1 MNEQVVNLSID
12 DIIPNRFQPREVF
25 RDQALDE
32 LALSI
37 KEHGVIQPIIVR
49 QIVNN
54 KYEIIAG
61 ERRYKA
67 STIAG
72 KTTIPAIVRN
82 LDDKETSKQAL
93 LENIQRQDLTP
104 IEEART
110 YQTILSLDNITQEE
124 LAKTM
129 GKSQSAISNKL
140 RLLTLPEEVQ
150 EALLNSEISERHA
163 RSLLTVQDIEKQKS
177 LLQEVIKN
185 KIPVRILDEM
195 IKKENEGNNMNEN
208 VNNPNITTPAVNN
221 TLNPG
226 FLYDGNMNQPISQ
239 ENLNNSTSVN
249 LTSMVSE
256 SMNMNQPLNTEAVNT
271 SQVGPFTPVNTNV
284 IEKSNTNPSLVS
296 QNNNNLPTEEKPVIE
311 NQITPSVEVQKVTNE
326 NVTTTEANNLVANI
340 PMPLETS
347 KPEEAKKIEESTQQ
361 VVESEE
367 NANTQKL
374 NINTEEINKE
384 INKIMNDSETKEAEN
399 NSTEDSSSFDPNRFK
414 KVDFNSEIKQT
425 ISGEEVIGEG
435 LLAGKPVTEEK
446 ETEPT
451 QENIVGKIDPIKV
464 PAYILNDNNNN
475 NNNNNNSQTEIP
487 STELVMNEEVKN
499 DVEPAPIV
507 ENPTNNIPI
516 TNMSNG
522 QVLISQTGGMVLPT
536 NQEVGSTNNVSTEP
550 NENIKSLINSQDLKL
565 ALIGIGNVIN
575 NLKARGIEVK
585 EVRKTYA
592 DHLELTL
599 EIKKN

>member
-1 MNEQVVNLSID
+1 MNEQVINISID

-67 STIAG
+67 STLAG
-72 KTTIPAIVRN
+72 KTTIPSIVRN

-163 RSLLTVQDIEKQKS
+163 RSLLTVQNIEKQKA

-195 IKKENEGNNMNEN
+195 IKKENEGNNMNNNEN
-208 VNNPNITTPAVNN
+208 INNPNLVTQPVNGPV
-221 TLNPG
+221 NPN
-226 FLYDGNMNQPISQ
+226 FLYDGNVNQQVSV
-239 ENLNNSTSVN
+239 ENNSETN
-249 LTSMVSE
+249 LGSMISE
-256 SMNMNQPLNTEAVNT
+256 SMNINSSLNTETVNNPISTPLVSTPVVNNEFSNVSNIPPVPNGT
-271 SQVGPFTPVNTNV
+271 SENLQPFTTSPV
-284 IEKSNTNPSLVS
+284 
-296 QNNNNLPTEEKPVIE
+296 QNQQELLSKEG
-311 NQITPSVEVQKVTNE
+311 
-326 NVTTTEANNLVANI
+326 NNLVANI
-340 PMPLETS
+340 PMPLDTNQQALEQIN
-347 KPEEAKKIEESTQQ
+347 PE
-361 VVESEE
+361 VVASNEVQD
-367 NANTQKL
+367 NRL

-384 INKIMNDSETKEAEN
+384 IDKIMNNTEQKNEVSSEKE
-399 NSTEDSSSFDPNRFK
+399 SSDNSFDLDRFK
-414 KVDFNSEIKQT
+414 KVDYNSEIKQT

-435 LLAGKPVTEEK
+435 LLAGKPVEEEK
-446 ETEPT
+446 QPVPEETV
-451 QENIVGKIDPIKV
+451 IGKIDTIKV
-464 PAYILNDNNNN
+464 PAYTLNENINENVE
-475 NNNNNNSQTEIP
+475 SSP
-487 STELVMNEEVKN
+487 SESVTNEEVKN
-499 DVEPAPIV
+499 EVQESTPIIETV
-507 ENPTNNIPI
+507 SNVNIPI
-516 TNMSNG
+516 NNTVNG

-536 NQEVGSTNNVSTEP
+536 NQEIGEVSTVSTEP
-550 NENIKSLINSQDLKL
+550 NENIKNLINSQDLKL

-585 EVRKTYA
+585 EVRKTYS

>member
-347 KPEEAKKIEESTQQ
+347 KPEEAKKIEESSQQ

-446 ETEPT
+446 ELEST

-464 PAYILNDNNNN
+464 PAYILNDN

-499 DVEPAPIV
+499 DVEPALIV

>member
-1 MNEQVVNLSID
+1 MNEQVINISID

-67 STIAG
+67 STLAG
-72 KTTIPAIVRN
+72 KTTIPSIVRN

-163 RSLLTVQDIEKQKS
+163 RSLLTVQNIEKQKA

-195 IKKENEGNNMNEN
+195 IKKENEGNNMNNNEN
-208 VNNPNITTPAVNN
+208 INNPNLVTQPVNGPV
-221 TLNPG
+221 NPN
-226 FLYDGNMNQPISQ
+226 FLYDGNVNQQVSV
-239 ENLNNSTSVN
+239 ENNSETN
-249 LTSMVSE
+249 LGSMISE
-256 SMNMNQPLNTEAVNT
+256 SMNINSSLNTETVNNPISTPLVSTPVVNNEFSNVSNIPPVPNGT
-271 SQVGPFTPVNTNV
+271 SENLQPFTTSPV
-284 IEKSNTNPSLVS
+284 
-296 QNNNNLPTEEKPVIE
+296 QNQQELLSKEG
-311 NQITPSVEVQKVTNE
+311 
-326 NVTTTEANNLVANI
+326 NNLVANI
-340 PMPLETS
+340 PMPLDTNQQALEQIN
-347 KPEEAKKIEESTQQ
+347 PE
-361 VVESEE
+361 VVASNEVQD
-367 NANTQKL
+367 NRL

-384 INKIMNDSETKEAEN
+384 IDKIMNNTEQKNEVSSEKE
-399 NSTEDSSSFDPNRFK
+399 SSDNSFDLDRFK
-414 KVDFNSEIKQT
+414 KVDYNSEIKQT

-435 LLAGKPVTEEK
+435 LLAGKPVEEEK
-446 ETEPT
+446 QPVPEETV
-451 QENIVGKIDPIKV
+451 IGKIDTIKV
-464 PAYILNDNNNN
+464 PAYTLNENINENVE
-475 NNNNNNSQTEIP
+475 SSP
-487 STELVMNEEVKN
+487 SESVTNEEVKN
-499 DVEPAPIV
+499 EVQESTPIIETV
-507 ENPTNNIPI
+507 SNVNIPI
-516 TNMSNG
+516 NNTVNG
-522 QVLISQTGGMVLPT
+522 QVLISQTGGMVLPI
-536 NQEVGSTNNVSTEP
+536 NQEIGEVSTVSTEP
-550 NENIKSLINSQDLKL
+550 NENIKKLINSQDLKL

-585 EVRKTYA
+585 EVRKTYS

>member
-32 LALSI
+32 LGLSI

-208 VNNPNITTPAVNN
+208 VNNPNITTPVVNN

-226 FLYDGNMNQPISQ
+226 FLYDGNMNQPVSQ
-239 ENLNNSTSVN
+239 ENLNNGTSVN

-446 ETEPT
+446 ELEST

-464 PAYILNDNNNN
+464 PAYTL
-475 NNNNNNSQTEIP
+475 NNNNSQTEIP

-507 ENPTNNIPI
+507 ENNTNNIPI

-536 NQEVGSTNNVSTEP
+536 NQELGSTNNVSTEP

>member
-1 MNEQVVNLSID
+1 MNEQVINISID

-25 RDQALDE
+25 KDQALDE

-49 QIVNN
+49 PIVNN

-163 RSLLTVQDIEKQKS
+163 RSLLTIQDVEKQKS
-177 LLQEVIKN
+177 LLNEIITK

-195 IKKENEGNNMNEN
+195 IKKENEGNNMNNEIN
-208 VNNPNITTPAVNN
+208 NSNLVNQAINQN
-221 TLNPG
+221 
-226 FLYDGNMNQPISQ
+226 FLYDGNINENLEVKNQELVNNQPF
-239 ENLNNSTSVN
+239 NLASNEVVEKQN
-249 LTSMVSE
+249 LTYNQEMPFNISMPS
-256 SMNMNQPLNTEAVNT
+256 NNTET
-271 SQVGPFTPVNTNV
+271 
-284 IEKSNTNPSLVS
+284 
-296 QNNNNLPTEEKPVIE
+296 NNNQVLENAIVEEPV
-311 NQITPSVEVQKVTNE
+311 S
-326 NVTTTEANNLVANI
+326 NNL
-340 PMPLETS
+340 
-347 KPEEAKKIEESTQQ
+347 
-361 VVESEE
+361 EE
-367 NANTQKL
+367 N
-374 NINTEEINKE
+374 
-384 INKIMNDSETKEAEN
+384 
-399 NSTEDSSSFDPNRFK
+399 SSSELNFDRFK
-414 KVDFNSEIKQT
+414 KVDFNNEIKQT
-425 ISGEEVIGEG
+425 ITGEEILGEG
-435 LLAGKPVTEEK
+435 LLAGKPVEEVK
-446 ETEPT
+446 E
-451 QENIVGKIDPIKV
+451 NVIAKIEPIKV
-464 PAYILNDNNNN
+464 PAYILN
-475 NNNNNNSQTEIP
+475 NNSNN
-487 STELVMNEEVKN
+487 ELVMNEELKN
-499 DVEPAPIV
+499 KSD
-507 ENPTNNIPI
+507 NNLEEKVIDNNETI
-516 TNMSNG
+516 LNNVSNDD
-522 QVLISQTGGMVLPT
+522 VLISQTGGMILPT
-536 NQEVGSTNNVSTEP
+536 NQEIGVENNTSIEP
-550 NENIKSLINSQDLKL
+550 NENTKNLINSQDLKL

-585 EVRKTYA
+585 EIRKTYQ

>member
-1 MNEQVVNLSID
+1 MNEQVINLSID

-25 RDQALDE
+25 KDQALDE

-49 QIVNN
+49 PIVNN

-163 RSLLTVQDIEKQKS
+163 RSLLTVQDVEKQKS
-177 LLQEVIKN
+177 LLNEIITK

-195 IKKENEGNNMNEN
+195 IKKENEGNNMNNEIN
-208 VNNPNITTPAVNN
+208 NSNLVNQAINQN
-221 TLNPG
+221 
-226 FLYDGNMNQPISQ
+226 FLYDGNINENLEVKNQELVNNQPF
-239 ENLNNSTSVN
+239 NLASNEVVEKQN
-249 LTSMVSE
+249 LTYNQEMPFNISMPS
-256 SMNMNQPLNTEAVNT
+256 NNTET
-271 SQVGPFTPVNTNV
+271 
-284 IEKSNTNPSLVS
+284 
-296 QNNNNLPTEEKPVIE
+296 NNNQVLENTIVEEPV
-311 NQITPSVEVQKVTNE
+311 S
-326 NVTTTEANNLVANI
+326 NNL
-340 PMPLETS
+340 
-347 KPEEAKKIEESTQQ
+347 
-361 VVESEE
+361 EE
-367 NANTQKL
+367 N
-374 NINTEEINKE
+374 
-384 INKIMNDSETKEAEN
+384 
-399 NSTEDSSSFDPNRFK
+399 SSSELNFDRFK
-414 KVDFNSEIKQT
+414 KVDFNNEIKQT
-425 ISGEEVIGEG
+425 ITGEEILGEG
-435 LLAGKPVTEEK
+435 LLAGKPVEEVK
-446 ETEPT
+446 E
-451 QENIVGKIDPIKV
+451 NVIAKIEPIKV
-464 PAYILNDNNNN
+464 PAYILN
-475 NNNNNNSQTEIP
+475 NNSNN
-487 STELVMNEEVKN
+487 ELVMNEELKN
-499 DVEPAPIV
+499 KSDNNLEEKVINNNETIL
-507 ENPTNNIPI
+507 NNI
-516 TNMSNG
+516 SNDD
-522 QVLISQTGGMVLPT
+522 VLISQTGGMILPT
-536 NQEVGSTNNVSTEP
+536 NQEIGVENNTSIEP
-550 NENIKSLINSQDLKL
+550 NENTKNLINSQDLKL

-585 EVRKTYA
+585 EIRKTYQ

>member
-1 MNEQVVNLSID
+1 MNEQVINLSID

-25 RDQALDE
+25 KDQALDE

-49 QIVNN
+49 PIVNN

-163 RSLLTVQDIEKQKS
+163 RSLLTIQDVEKQKS
-177 LLQEVIKN
+177 LLNEIITK

-195 IKKENEGNNMNEN
+195 IKKENEGNNMNNEIN
-208 VNNPNITTPAVNN
+208 NSNLVNQAINQN
-221 TLNPG
+221 
-226 FLYDGNMNQPISQ
+226 FLYDGNINENLEVKNQELVNNQPF
-239 ENLNNSTSVN
+239 NLASNEVVEKQN
-249 LTSMVSE
+249 LTYNQEMPFNISMPS
-256 SMNMNQPLNTEAVNT
+256 NNTET
-271 SQVGPFTPVNTNV
+271 
-284 IEKSNTNPSLVS
+284 
-296 QNNNNLPTEEKPVIE
+296 NNNQVLENTIVEEPV
-311 NQITPSVEVQKVTNE
+311 S
-326 NVTTTEANNLVANI
+326 NNL
-340 PMPLETS
+340 
-347 KPEEAKKIEESTQQ
+347 
-361 VVESEE
+361 EE
-367 NANTQKL
+367 N
-374 NINTEEINKE
+374 
-384 INKIMNDSETKEAEN
+384 
-399 NSTEDSSSFDPNRFK
+399 SSSELNFDRFK
-414 KVDFNSEIKQT
+414 KVDFNNEIKQT
-425 ISGEEVIGEG
+425 ITGEEILGEG
-435 LLAGKPVTEEK
+435 LLAGKPVEEVK
-446 ETEPT
+446 E
-451 QENIVGKIDPIKV
+451 NVIAKIEPIKV
-464 PAYILNDNNNN
+464 PAYILN
-475 NNNNNNSQTEIP
+475 NNSNN
-487 STELVMNEEVKN
+487 ELVMNEKLKN
-499 DVEPAPIV
+499 KSD
-507 ENPTNNIPI
+507 NNLEEKVIDNNETI
-516 TNMSNG
+516 LNNVSNDD
-522 QVLISQTGGMVLPT
+522 VLISQTGGMILPT
-536 NQEVGSTNNVSTEP
+536 NQEIGVENNTSIEP
-550 NENIKSLINSQDLKL
+550 NENTKNLINSQDLKL

-585 EVRKTYA
+585 EIRKTYQ

>member
-1 MNEQVVNLSID
+1 MNEQVINISID

-67 STIAG
+67 STLAG
-72 KTTIPAIVRN
+72 KTTIPSIVRN

-163 RSLLTVQDIEKQKS
+163 RSLLTIQNIEKQKA

-195 IKKENEGNNMNEN
+195 IKKENEGNNMNNNEN
-208 VNNPNITTPAVNN
+208 INNPNLVTQPVNGPV
-221 TLNPG
+221 NPN
-226 FLYDGNMNQPISQ
+226 FLYDGNVNQQVSV
-239 ENLNNSTSVN
+239 ENNSETN
-249 LTSMVSE
+249 LGSMISE
-256 SMNMNQPLNTEAVNT
+256 SMNINSSLNTETVNNPISTPLVSTPVVNNEFSNVSNIPPVPNGTSENLQPFTT
-271 SQVGPFTPVNTNV
+271 SQV
-284 IEKSNTNPSLVS
+284 
-296 QNNNNLPTEEKPVIE
+296 QNQQELLSKEG
-311 NQITPSVEVQKVTNE
+311 
-326 NVTTTEANNLVANI
+326 NNLVANI
-340 PMPLETS
+340 PMSLDTNQQALEQIN
-347 KPEEAKKIEESTQQ
+347 PEVLASNEVQD
-361 VVESEE
+361 
-367 NANTQKL
+367 NRL

-384 INKIMNDSETKEAEN
+384 IDKIINNTEQKNEVSSEKE
-399 NSTEDSSSFDPNRFK
+399 SSDNSFDLDRFK
-414 KVDFNSEIKQT
+414 KVDYNSEIKQT

-435 LLAGKPVTEEK
+435 LLAGKPVEEEK
-446 ETEPT
+446 QPVSEETV
-451 QENIVGKIDPIKV
+451 IGKIDTIKV
-464 PAYILNDNNNN
+464 PAYTLNENISENVE
-475 NNNNNNSQTEIP
+475 SSP
-487 STELVMNEEVKN
+487 SESVTNEEVKN
-499 DVEPAPIV
+499 EVQESTPIIETV
-507 ENPTNNIPI
+507 SNVNIPI
-516 TNMSNG
+516 NNTVNG
-522 QVLISQTGGMVLPT
+522 QVLISQTGGIVLPT
-536 NQEVGSTNNVSTEP
+536 NQEIGEVSTVSTEP
-550 NENIKSLINSQDLKL
+550 NENIKNLINSQDLKL

-585 EVRKTYA
+585 EVRKTYS

>member
-464 PAYILNDNNNN
+464 PAYILNDNN
-475 NNNNNNSQTEIP
+475 
-487 STELVMNEEVKN
+487 
-499 DVEPAPIV
+499 
-507 ENPTNNIPI
+507 
-516 TNMSNG
+516 
-522 QVLISQTGGMVLPT
+522 
-536 NQEVGSTNNVSTEP
+536 
-550 NENIKSLINSQDLKL
+550 
-565 ALIGIGNVIN
+565 
-575 NLKARGIEVK
+575 
-585 EVRKTYA
+585 
-592 DHLELTL
+592 
-599 EIKKN
+599 

>member
-208 VNNPNITTPAVNN
+208 VNNPNITTPVVNN

-226 FLYDGNMNQPISQ
+226 FLYDGNMNQPVSQ
-239 ENLNNSTSVN
+239 ENLNNGTSVN

-446 ETEPT
+446 ELEST

-464 PAYILNDNNNN
+464 PAYTLND
-475 NNNNNNSQTEIP
+475 NNNSQTEIP
-487 STELVMNEEVKN
+487 SPELVMNEEVKN

-507 ENPTNNIPI
+507 ENNTNNIPI

-536 NQEVGSTNNVSTEP
+536 NQELGSTNNVSTEP

>member
-1 MNEQVVNLSID
+1 MNEQVINLSID

-25 RDQALDE
+25 KDQALDE

-49 QIVNN
+49 PIVNN

-163 RSLLTVQDIEKQKS
+163 RSLLTIQDVEKQKS
-177 LLQEVIKN
+177 LLNEIITK

-195 IKKENEGNNMNEN
+195 IKKENEGNNMNNEIN
-208 VNNPNITTPAVNN
+208 NSNLVNQAINQN
-221 TLNPG
+221 
-226 FLYDGNMNQPISQ
+226 FLYDGNINENLEVKNQELVNNQPF
-239 ENLNNSTSVN
+239 NLASNEVVEKQN
-249 LTSMVSE
+249 LTYNQEMPFNISMPS
-256 SMNMNQPLNTEAVNT
+256 NNTET
-271 SQVGPFTPVNTNV
+271 
-284 IEKSNTNPSLVS
+284 
-296 QNNNNLPTEEKPVIE
+296 NNNQVLENAIVEEPV
-311 NQITPSVEVQKVTNE
+311 S
-326 NVTTTEANNLVANI
+326 NNL
-340 PMPLETS
+340 
-347 KPEEAKKIEESTQQ
+347 
-361 VVESEE
+361 EE
-367 NANTQKL
+367 N
-374 NINTEEINKE
+374 
-384 INKIMNDSETKEAEN
+384 
-399 NSTEDSSSFDPNRFK
+399 SSSELNFDRFK
-414 KVDFNSEIKQT
+414 KVDFNNEIKQT
-425 ISGEEVIGEG
+425 ITGEEILGEG
-435 LLAGKPVTEEK
+435 LLAGKPVEEVK
-446 ETEPT
+446 E
-451 QENIVGKIDPIKV
+451 NVIAKIEPIKV
-464 PAYILNDNNNN
+464 PAYILN
-475 NNNNNNSQTEIP
+475 NNS
-487 STELVMNEEVKN
+487 SNELVMNEELKN
-499 DVEPAPIV
+499 KSDNNLEEKVIDNNEPIL
-507 ENPTNNIPI
+507 NNI
-516 TNMSNG
+516 SNDD
-522 QVLISQTGGMVLPT
+522 VLISQTGGMILPT
-536 NQEVGSTNNVSTEP
+536 NQEIGVENNTSIEP
-550 NENIKSLINSQDLKL
+550 NENTKNLINSQDLKL

-585 EVRKTYA
+585 EIRKTYQ

>member
-1 MNEQVVNLSID
+1 MNEQVINISID

-67 STIAG
+67 STLAG

-163 RSLLTVQDIEKQKS
+163 RSLLTVQNIEKQKA

-195 IKKENEGNNMNEN
+195 IKKENEGNNMNNNEN
-208 VNNPNITTPAVNN
+208 INNPNLVTQPVNGPV
-221 TLNPG
+221 NPN
-226 FLYDGNMNQPISQ
+226 FLYDGNVNQQVSV
-239 ENLNNSTSVN
+239 ENNSETN
-249 LTSMVSE
+249 LGSMISE
-256 SMNMNQPLNTEAVNT
+256 SMNINSSLNTETVNNPISTPLVSTPVVNNEFSNVSNIPPVPNGT
-271 SQVGPFTPVNTNV
+271 SENLQPFTTSPV
-284 IEKSNTNPSLVS
+284 
-296 QNNNNLPTEEKPVIE
+296 QNQQELLSKEG
-311 NQITPSVEVQKVTNE
+311 
-326 NVTTTEANNLVANI
+326 NNLVANI
-340 PMPLETS
+340 PMPLDTNQQALEQIN
-347 KPEEAKKIEESTQQ
+347 PE
-361 VVESEE
+361 VVASNEVQD
-367 NANTQKL
+367 NRL

-384 INKIMNDSETKEAEN
+384 IDKIMNNTEQKNEVSSEKE
-399 NSTEDSSSFDPNRFK
+399 SSDNSFDLDRFK
-414 KVDFNSEIKQT
+414 KVDYNSEIKQT

-435 LLAGKPVTEEK
+435 LLAGKPVEEEK
-446 ETEPT
+446 QPVPEETV
-451 QENIVGKIDPIKV
+451 IGKIDTIKV
-464 PAYILNDNNNN
+464 PAYTLNENINENVE
-475 NNNNNNSQTEIP
+475 SSP
-487 STELVMNEEVKN
+487 SESVTNEEVKN
-499 DVEPAPIV
+499 EVQESTPIIETV
-507 ENPTNNIPI
+507 SNVNIPI
-516 TNMSNG
+516 NNTVNG

-536 NQEVGSTNNVSTEP
+536 NQEIGEVSTVSTEP
-550 NENIKSLINSQDLKL
+550 NENIKNLINSQDLKL

-585 EVRKTYA
+585 EVRKTYS

>member
-1 MNEQVVNLSID
+1 MNEQVINISID

-67 STIAG
+67 STLAG

-163 RSLLTVQDIEKQKS
+163 RSLLTVQNIEKQKA

-195 IKKENEGNNMNEN
+195 IKKENEGNNMNNNEN
-208 VNNPNITTPAVNN
+208 INNPNLVTQPVNGPV
-221 TLNPG
+221 NPN
-226 FLYDGNMNQPISQ
+226 FLYDGNVNQQVSV
-239 ENLNNSTSVN
+239 ENNSETN
-249 LTSMVSE
+249 LGSMISE
-256 SMNMNQPLNTEAVNT
+256 SMNINSSLNTETVNNPISTPLVSTPVVNNEFSNVSNIPPVPNGT
-271 SQVGPFTPVNTNV
+271 SENLQPFTTSPV
-284 IEKSNTNPSLVS
+284 
-296 QNNNNLPTEEKPVIE
+296 QNQQELLSKEG
-311 NQITPSVEVQKVTNE
+311 
-326 NVTTTEANNLVANI
+326 NNLVANI
-340 PMPLETS
+340 PMPLDTNQQALEQIN
-347 KPEEAKKIEESTQQ
+347 PE
-361 VVESEE
+361 VVASNEVQD
-367 NANTQKL
+367 NRL

-384 INKIMNDSETKEAEN
+384 IDKIMNNTEQKNEVSSEKE
-399 NSTEDSSSFDPNRFK
+399 SSDNSFDLDRFK
-414 KVDFNSEIKQT
+414 KVDYNSEIKQT

-435 LLAGKPVTEEK
+435 LLAGKPVEEEK
-446 ETEPT
+446 QPVPEETV
-451 QENIVGKIDPIKV
+451 IGKIDTIKV
-464 PAYILNDNNNN
+464 PAYTLNENINENVE
-475 NNNNNNSQTEIP
+475 SSP
-487 STELVMNEEVKN
+487 SESVTNEEVKN
-499 DVEPAPIV
+499 EVQESTPIIETV
-507 ENPTNNIPI
+507 SNVNIPI
-516 TNMSNG
+516 NNTVNG

-536 NQEVGSTNNVSTEP
+536 NQEIGEVSTVSTEP
-550 NENIKSLINSQDLKL
+550 NENIKNLINSQDLKL

-585 EVRKTYA
+585 EVRKTYS

-599 EIKKN
+599 EIRKN

>member
-347 KPEEAKKIEESTQQ
+347 KPEEAEKIEESTQQ

-384 INKIMNDSETKEAEN
+384 INKIMNDSETKESEN

-446 ETEPT
+446 ETEST
-451 QENIVGKIDPIKV
+451 TENIVGKINPIKV
-464 PAYILNDNNNN
+464 PAYTLND
-475 NNNNNNSQTEIP
+475 NNNSQTEIP
-487 STELVMNEEVKN
+487 SPELVMNEEVKN
-499 DVEPAPIV
+499 DVEQAPIV

>member
-140 RLLTLPEEVQ
+140 RLLTLPEEIQ

-177 LLQEVIKN
+177 LLQEIIKN

-226 FLYDGNMNQPISQ
+226 FLYDGNMNQPVSQ

-296 QNNNNLPTEEKPVIE
+296 QNNNNLPTEEKPIIE
-311 NQITPSVEVQKVTNE
+311 NQITPSVEVQKVANE
-326 NVTTTEANNLVANI
+326 NVATTEANNLVANI

-347 KPEEAKKIEESTQQ
+347 KPEAAAEKIEESTQQ
-361 VVESEE
+361 VVESGE

-384 INKIMNDSETKEAEN
+384 INKIMNASETKEAEN

-446 ETEPT
+446 EIEST

-464 PAYILNDNNNN
+464 PAYTLND
-475 NNNNNNSQTEIP
+475 NNNSQTEIP
-487 STELVMNEEVKN
+487 SPELVMNEEVKN
-499 DVEPAPIV
+499 DVEQAPIV
-507 ENPTNNIPI
+507 ENNTNNIPI

-536 NQEVGSTNNVSTEP
+536 NQELGSTNNVSTEP

>member
-296 QNNNNLPTEEKPVIE
+296 KNNNNLPTEEKPVIE
-311 NQITPSVEVQKVTNE
+311 NQITPSLEVQKVTNE

-347 KPEEAKKIEESTQQ
+347 KPEEVKKIEESTQQ

-446 ETEPT
+446 ELEST

-464 PAYILNDNNNN
+464 PAYTL
-475 NNNNNNSQTEIP
+475 NNNNSQTEIP

-499 DVEPAPIV
+499 DVEPALIV

>member
-226 FLYDGNMNQPISQ
+226 FLYDGNMNQPVSQ
-239 ENLNNSTSVN
+239 ENLNNGTSVN

-256 SMNMNQPLNTEAVNT
+256 SMNMNQPLNTEVVNT

-284 IEKSNTNPSLVS
+284 IEKSNTNPPLVS

-446 ETEPT
+446 ELEST

-464 PAYILNDNNNN
+464 PAYTLN

-499 DVEPAPIV
+499 DVEPAHIV
-507 ENPTNNIPI
+507 ENNTNNIPI

-536 NQEVGSTNNVSTEP
+536 NQELGSTNNVSTEP

>member
-1 MNEQVVNLSID
+1 MNEQVINISID
-12 DIIPNRFQPREVF
+12 DIIPNRFQPREIF
-25 RDQALDE
+25 REQALDE

-67 STIAG
+67 STLAG

-163 RSLLTVQDIEKQKS
+163 RSLLTIQNIEKQKA

-195 IKKENEGNNMNEN
+195 IKKENEGNNMNNNEN
-208 VNNPNITTPAVNN
+208 INNPNLVTQAVNGPV
-221 TLNPG
+221 NPN
-226 FLYDGNMNQPISQ
+226 FLYDGNVKQQVSV
-239 ENLNNSTSVN
+239 ENNSETN
-249 LTSMVSE
+249 LGSMISE
-256 SMNMNQPLNTEAVNT
+256 SMNINSSLNTETVNNPISTPLVSTPVVNNEFSNVSNIPPIPNGT
-271 SQVGPFTPVNTNV
+271 SENLQPFTTSPV
-284 IEKSNTNPSLVS
+284 
-296 QNNNNLPTEEKPVIE
+296 QN
-311 NQITPSVEVQKVTNE
+311 QKE
-326 NVTTTEANNLVANI
+326 LLSKEGNNLVANI
-340 PMPLETS
+340 PMPLDTNQQALEQIN
-347 KPEEAKKIEESTQQ
+347 PE
-361 VVESEE
+361 VVASNEVQD
-367 NANTQKL
+367 NRL

-384 INKIMNDSETKEAEN
+384 IDKIMNNTEQKNEVSSEKE
-399 NSTEDSSSFDPNRFK
+399 SSDNSFDLDRFK
-414 KVDFNSEIKQT
+414 KVDYNSEIKQT

-435 LLAGKPVTEEK
+435 LLAGKPVEEEK
-446 ETEPT
+446 QPVPEETV
-451 QENIVGKIDPIKV
+451 IGKIDTIKV
-464 PAYILNDNNNN
+464 PAYILNENISENVE
-475 NNNNNNSQTEIP
+475 SSP
-487 STELVMNEEVKN
+487 SESVTNEEAKN
-499 DVEPAPIV
+499 EVQESTPIIETV
-507 ENPTNNIPI
+507 SNVNIPI
-516 TNMSNG
+516 NNTMNG

-536 NQEVGSTNNVSTEP
+536 NQEIGEVSTVSTEP
-550 NENIKSLINSQDLKL
+550 NENIKNLINSQDLKL

-585 EVRKTYA
+585 EVRKTYS

>member
-1 MNEQVVNLSID
+1 MNEQVINLSID

-25 RDQALDE
+25 KDQALDE

-49 QIVNN
+49 PIVNN

-163 RSLLTVQDIEKQKS
+163 RSLLTIQDVEKQKS
-177 LLQEVIKN
+177 LLNEIITK

-195 IKKENEGNNMNEN
+195 IKKENEGNNMNNEIN
-208 VNNPNITTPAVNN
+208 NSNLVNQAINQN
-221 TLNPG
+221 
-226 FLYDGNMNQPISQ
+226 FLYDGNINENLEVKNQELVNNQPF
-239 ENLNNSTSVN
+239 NLASNEVVEKQN
-249 LTSMVSE
+249 LTYNQEMPFNISMPS
-256 SMNMNQPLNTEAVNT
+256 NNTET
-271 SQVGPFTPVNTNV
+271 
-284 IEKSNTNPSLVS
+284 
-296 QNNNNLPTEEKPVIE
+296 NNNQVLENAIVEEPV
-311 NQITPSVEVQKVTNE
+311 S
-326 NVTTTEANNLVANI
+326 NNL
-340 PMPLETS
+340 
-347 KPEEAKKIEESTQQ
+347 
-361 VVESEE
+361 EE
-367 NANTQKL
+367 N
-374 NINTEEINKE
+374 
-384 INKIMNDSETKEAEN
+384 
-399 NSTEDSSSFDPNRFK
+399 SSSELNFDRFK
-414 KVDFNSEIKQT
+414 KVDFNNEIKQT
-425 ISGEEVIGEG
+425 ITGEEILGEG
-435 LLAGKPVTEEK
+435 LLAGKPVEEVK
-446 ETEPT
+446 E
-451 QENIVGKIDPIKV
+451 NVIAKIEPIKV
-464 PAYILNDNNNN
+464 PAYILN
-475 NNNNNNSQTEIP
+475 NNSNN
-487 STELVMNEEVKN
+487 ELVMNEELKN
-499 DVEPAPIV
+499 KSDNNLEEKVIDNNEPIL
-507 ENPTNNIPI
+507 NNI
-516 TNMSNG
+516 SNDD
-522 QVLISQTGGMVLPT
+522 VLISQTGGMILPT
-536 NQEVGSTNNVSTEP
+536 NQEIGVENNVSIEP
-550 NENIKSLINSQDLKL
+550 NENTKNLINSQDLKL

-585 EVRKTYA
+585 EIRKTYQ

>member
-1 MNEQVVNLSID
+1 MNEQVINLSID

-25 RDQALDE
+25 KDQALDE

-49 QIVNN
+49 PIVNN

-163 RSLLTVQDIEKQKS
+163 RSLLTIQDVEKQKS
-177 LLQEVIKN
+177 LLNEIITK

-195 IKKENEGNNMNEN
+195 IKKENEGNNMNNEIN
-208 VNNPNITTPAVNN
+208 NSNLVNQAINQN
-221 TLNPG
+221 
-226 FLYDGNMNQPISQ
+226 FLYDGNINENLEVKNQELVNNQPF
-239 ENLNNSTSVN
+239 NLASNEVVEKQN
-249 LTSMVSE
+249 LTY
-256 SMNMNQPLNTEAVNT
+256 NQEMPFNISKPSNNTET
-271 SQVGPFTPVNTNV
+271 
-284 IEKSNTNPSLVS
+284 
-296 QNNNNLPTEEKPVIE
+296 NNNQVLENAIVEEPV
-311 NQITPSVEVQKVTNE
+311 S
-326 NVTTTEANNLVANI
+326 NNL
-340 PMPLETS
+340 
-347 KPEEAKKIEESTQQ
+347 
-361 VVESEE
+361 EE
-367 NANTQKL
+367 N
-374 NINTEEINKE
+374 
-384 INKIMNDSETKEAEN
+384 
-399 NSTEDSSSFDPNRFK
+399 SSSELNFDRFK
-414 KVDFNSEIKQT
+414 KVDFNNEIKQT
-425 ISGEEVIGEG
+425 ITGEEILGEG
-435 LLAGKPVTEEK
+435 LLAGKPVEEVK
-446 ETEPT
+446 E
-451 QENIVGKIDPIKV
+451 NVIAKIEPIKV
-464 PAYILNDNNNN
+464 PAYILN
-475 NNNNNNSQTEIP
+475 NNS
-487 STELVMNEEVKN
+487 SNELVMNEELKN
-499 DVEPAPIV
+499 KSDNNLEEKVIDNNEPIL
-507 ENPTNNIPI
+507 NNI
-516 TNMSNG
+516 SNDD
-522 QVLISQTGGMVLPT
+522 VLISQTGGMILPT
-536 NQEVGSTNNVSTEP
+536 NQEIGVENNTSIEP
-550 NENIKSLINSQDLKL
+550 NENTKNLINSQDLKL

-585 EVRKTYA
+585 EIRKTYQ

>member
-1 MNEQVVNLSID
+1 MNEQVINLSID

-25 RDQALDE
+25 KDQALDE

-49 QIVNN
+49 PIVNN

-163 RSLLTVQDIEKQKS
+163 RSLLTIQDVEKQKS
-177 LLQEVIKN
+177 LLNEIITK

-195 IKKENEGNNMNEN
+195 IKKENEGNNMNNEIN
-208 VNNPNITTPAVNN
+208 NSNLVNQAINQN
-221 TLNPG
+221 
-226 FLYDGNMNQPISQ
+226 FLYDGNINENLEVKNQELVNNQPF
-239 ENLNNSTSVN
+239 NLASNEVVEKQN
-249 LTSMVSE
+249 LTYNQEMPFNISMPS
-256 SMNMNQPLNTEAVNT
+256 NNTET
-271 SQVGPFTPVNTNV
+271 
-284 IEKSNTNPSLVS
+284 
-296 QNNNNLPTEEKPVIE
+296 NNNQVLENAIVEEPV
-311 NQITPSVEVQKVTNE
+311 S
-326 NVTTTEANNLVANI
+326 NNL
-340 PMPLETS
+340 
-347 KPEEAKKIEESTQQ
+347 
-361 VVESEE
+361 EE
-367 NANTQKL
+367 N
-374 NINTEEINKE
+374 
-384 INKIMNDSETKEAEN
+384 
-399 NSTEDSSSFDPNRFK
+399 SSSELNFDRFK
-414 KVDFNSEIKQT
+414 KVDFNNEIKQT
-425 ISGEEVIGEG
+425 ITGEEILGEG
-435 LLAGKPVTEEK
+435 LLAGKPVEEVK
-446 ETEPT
+446 E
-451 QENIVGKIDPIKV
+451 NVIAKIEPIKV
-464 PAYILNDNNNN
+464 PAYILN
-475 NNNNNNSQTEIP
+475 NNSNN
-487 STELVMNEEVKN
+487 ELVMNEELKN
-499 DVEPAPIV
+499 KSDNNLEEKVIDNNEPIL
-507 ENPTNNIPI
+507 NNV
-516 TNMSNG
+516 SNDD
-522 QVLISQTGGMVLPT
+522 VLISQTGGMILPT
-536 NQEVGSTNNVSTEP
+536 NQEIGVENNTSIEP
-550 NENIKSLINSQDLKL
+550 NENTKNLINSQDLKL

-585 EVRKTYA
+585 EIRKTYQ

>member
-1 MNEQVVNLSID
+1 MNEQVINISID
-12 DIIPNRFQPREVF
+12 DIIPNRFQPREIF

-67 STIAG
+67 STLAG

-163 RSLLTVQDIEKQKS
+163 RSLLTVQNIEKQKA

-195 IKKENEGNNMNEN
+195 IKKENEGNNMNNNEN
-208 VNNPNITTPAVNN
+208 INNPNLVTQAVNGPV
-221 TLNPG
+221 NPN
-226 FLYDGNMNQPISQ
+226 FLYDGNVKQQVSV
-239 ENLNNSTSVN
+239 ENNSETN
-249 LTSMVSE
+249 LGSMISE
-256 SMNMNQPLNTEAVNT
+256 SMNINSSLNTETVNNPISTPLVSTPVVNNEFSNVSNIPPVPNGT
-271 SQVGPFTPVNTNV
+271 SENLQPFTTSPV
-284 IEKSNTNPSLVS
+284 
-296 QNNNNLPTEEKPVIE
+296 QNQQELLSKEG
-311 NQITPSVEVQKVTNE
+311 
-326 NVTTTEANNLVANI
+326 NNLVANI
-340 PMPLETS
+340 PMPLDTNQQALEQIN
-347 KPEEAKKIEESTQQ
+347 PE
-361 VVESEE
+361 VVASNEVQD
-367 NANTQKL
+367 NRL

-384 INKIMNDSETKEAEN
+384 IDKIMNNTEQKNEVSSEKE
-399 NSTEDSSSFDPNRFK
+399 SSDNSFDLDRFK
-414 KVDFNSEIKQT
+414 KVDYNSEIKQT

-435 LLAGKPVTEEK
+435 LLAGKPVEEEK
-446 ETEPT
+446 QPVPEETV
-451 QENIVGKIDPIKV
+451 IGKIDTIKV
-464 PAYILNDNNNN
+464 PAYTLNENINENVE
-475 NNNNNNSQTEIP
+475 SSP
-487 STELVMNEEVKN
+487 SESVTNKEAKNEVQEST
-499 DVEPAPIV
+499 PIIETV
-507 ENPTNNIPI
+507 SNVNIPI
-516 TNMSNG
+516 NNTMNG

-536 NQEVGSTNNVSTEP
+536 NQEIGEVSTVSTEP
-550 NENIKSLINSQDLKL
+550 NENIKNLINSQDLKL

-585 EVRKTYA
+585 EVRKTYS

-599 EIKKN
+599 EIRKN

>member
-1 MNEQVVNLSID
+1 MNEQVINLSID

-25 RDQALDE
+25 KDQALDE

-49 QIVNN
+49 PIVNN

-163 RSLLTVQDIEKQKS
+163 RSLLTVQDVEKQKS
-177 LLQEVIKN
+177 LLNEIIIK

-195 IKKENEGNNMNEN
+195 IKKENEGNNMNNEIN
-208 VNNPNITTPAVNN
+208 NSNFVNKEINQN
-221 TLNPG
+221 
-226 FLYDGNMNQPISQ
+226 FLYDGNINENLEVKNQELVNNQPFNLASNEVV
-239 ENLNNSTSVN
+239 ENQN
-249 LTSMVSE
+249 LTYNQEMPFNISMPS
-256 SMNMNQPLNTEAVNT
+256 NNTET
-271 SQVGPFTPVNTNV
+271 
-284 IEKSNTNPSLVS
+284 
-296 QNNNNLPTEEKPVIE
+296 NNNQVLENTIVEEPV
-311 NQITPSVEVQKVTNE
+311 S
-326 NVTTTEANNLVANI
+326 NNL
-340 PMPLETS
+340 
-347 KPEEAKKIEESTQQ
+347 
-361 VVESEE
+361 EE
-367 NANTQKL
+367 N
-374 NINTEEINKE
+374 
-384 INKIMNDSETKEAEN
+384 
-399 NSTEDSSSFDPNRFK
+399 SSSELNFDRFK
-414 KVDFNSEIKQT
+414 KVDFNNEIKQT
-425 ISGEEVIGEG
+425 ITGEEILGEG
-435 LLAGKPVTEEK
+435 LLAGKPVEEAK
-446 ETEPT
+446 E
-451 QENIVGKIDPIKV
+451 NVIAKIEPIKV
-464 PAYILNDNNNN
+464 PAYILN
-475 NNNNNNSQTEIP
+475 NNSNN
-487 STELVMNEEVKN
+487 ELVMNEELKN
-499 DVEPAPIV
+499 KSDNNLEEKVIDNNEPIL
-507 ENPTNNIPI
+507 NNI
-516 TNMSNG
+516 SNDD
-522 QVLISQTGGMVLPT
+522 VLISQTGGMILPT
-536 NQEVGSTNNVSTEP
+536 NQEIGVENNTSIEP
-550 NENIKSLINSQDLKL
+550 NENTKNLINSQDLKL

-585 EVRKTYA
+585 EIRKTYQ

>member
-1 MNEQVVNLSID
+1 MNEQVINLSID

-25 RDQALDE
+25 KDQALDE

-49 QIVNN
+49 PIVNN

-163 RSLLTVQDIEKQKS
+163 RSLLTVQDVEKQKS
-177 LLQEVIKN
+177 LLNEIITK

-195 IKKENEGNNMNEN
+195 IKKENEGNNMNNEIN
-208 VNNPNITTPAVNN
+208 NSNFVNKEINQN
-221 TLNPG
+221 
-226 FLYDGNMNQPISQ
+226 FLYDGNINENLEVKNQELVNNQPF
-239 ENLNNSTSVN
+239 NLASNEVVKKQN
-249 LTSMVSE
+249 LTYNQEMPFNISMPS
-256 SMNMNQPLNTEAVNT
+256 NNTET
-271 SQVGPFTPVNTNV
+271 
-284 IEKSNTNPSLVS
+284 
-296 QNNNNLPTEEKPVIE
+296 NNNQVLENAIVEEPV
-311 NQITPSVEVQKVTNE
+311 S
-326 NVTTTEANNLVANI
+326 NNL
-340 PMPLETS
+340 
-347 KPEEAKKIEESTQQ
+347 
-361 VVESEE
+361 EE
-367 NANTQKL
+367 N
-374 NINTEEINKE
+374 
-384 INKIMNDSETKEAEN
+384 
-399 NSTEDSSSFDPNRFK
+399 SSSELNFDRFK
-414 KVDFNSEIKQT
+414 KVDFNNEIKQT
-425 ISGEEVIGEG
+425 ITGEEILGEG
-435 LLAGKPVTEEK
+435 LLAGKPVEEVK
-446 ETEPT
+446 E
-451 QENIVGKIDPIKV
+451 NVIAKIEPIKV
-464 PAYILNDNNNN
+464 PAYILN
-475 NNNNNNSQTEIP
+475 NNSNN
-487 STELVMNEEVKN
+487 ELVMNEELKN
-499 DVEPAPIV
+499 KSD
-507 ENPTNNIPI
+507 NNLEEKVIDNNETI
-516 TNMSNG
+516 LNNVSNDD
-522 QVLISQTGGMVLPT
+522 VLISQTGGMILPT
-536 NQEVGSTNNVSTEP
+536 NQEIGVENNTSIEP
-550 NENIKSLINSQDLKL
+550 NENTKNLINSQDLKL

-585 EVRKTYA
+585 EIRKTYQ

>member
-296 QNNNNLPTEEKPVIE
+296 QNNNNLPKEEKPVIE

-446 ETEPT
+446 ELEST

-464 PAYILNDNNNN
+464 PAYILND

-499 DVEPAPIV
+499 DVEPALIV

>member
-1 MNEQVVNLSID
+1 MNEQVINLSID

-25 RDQALDE
+25 KDQALDE

-49 QIVNN
+49 PIVNN

-163 RSLLTVQDIEKQKS
+163 RSLLTIQDIEKQKS
-177 LLQEVIKN
+177 LLNEIITK

-195 IKKENEGNNMNEN
+195 IKKENEGNNMNNEIN
-208 VNNPNITTPAVNN
+208 NSNFVNQKINQN
-221 TLNPG
+221 
-226 FLYDGNMNQPISQ
+226 FLYDGNINENLEVKNQELVNNQPFNLASNEVV
-239 ENLNNSTSVN
+239 ENQN
-249 LTSMVSE
+249 LTYNQEMPFNISMPS
-256 SMNMNQPLNTEAVNT
+256 NNTET
-271 SQVGPFTPVNTNV
+271 
-284 IEKSNTNPSLVS
+284 
-296 QNNNNLPTEEKPVIE
+296 NNNQVLENAIVEEPV
-311 NQITPSVEVQKVTNE
+311 S
-326 NVTTTEANNLVANI
+326 NNL
-340 PMPLETS
+340 
-347 KPEEAKKIEESTQQ
+347 
-361 VVESEE
+361 EE
-367 NANTQKL
+367 N
-374 NINTEEINKE
+374 
-384 INKIMNDSETKEAEN
+384 
-399 NSTEDSSSFDPNRFK
+399 SSSELKFDRFK
-414 KVDFNSEIKQT
+414 KVDFNNEIKQT
-425 ISGEEVIGEG
+425 ITGEEILGEG
-435 LLAGKPVTEEK
+435 LLAGKPVEEVK
-446 ETEPT
+446 E
-451 QENIVGKIDPIKV
+451 NVIAKIEPIKV
-464 PAYILNDNNNN
+464 PAYILN
-475 NNNNNNSQTEIP
+475 NNSNN
-487 STELVMNEEVKN
+487 ELAMNEELNNKSDNNLEEKVINKN
-499 DVEPAPIV
+499 ETIL
-507 ENPTNNIPI
+507 NNV
-516 TNMSNG
+516 SNDD
-522 QVLISQTGGMVLPT
+522 VLISQTGGMILPT
-536 NQEVGSTNNVSTEP
+536 NQEIGVENNTSIEP
-550 NENIKSLINSQDLKL
+550 NENTKNLINSQDLKL

-585 EVRKTYA
+585 EVRKTYS

>member
-208 VNNPNITTPAVNN
+208 VNNPNITTPVVNN

-226 FLYDGNMNQPISQ
+226 FLYDGNMNQPVSQ
-239 ENLNNSTSVN
+239 ENLNNGTSVN

-446 ETEPT
+446 ELEST

-464 PAYILNDNNNN
+464 PAYTLND
-475 NNNNNNSQTEIP
+475 NNNSQTEIP

-499 DVEPAPIV
+499 DVEPAHIV
-507 ENPTNNIPI
+507 ENNTNNIPI

-536 NQEVGSTNNVSTEP
+536 NQELGSTNNVSTEP

>member
-1 MNEQVVNLSID
+1 MNEQVINLSID

-25 RDQALDE
+25 KDQALDE

-49 QIVNN
+49 PIVNN

-163 RSLLTVQDIEKQKS
+163 RSLLTIQDVEKQKS
-177 LLQEVIKN
+177 LLNEIITK

-195 IKKENEGNNMNEN
+195 IKKENEGNNMNNEIN
-208 VNNPNITTPAVNN
+208 NSNLVNQAINQN
-221 TLNPG
+221 
-226 FLYDGNMNQPISQ
+226 FLYDGNINENLEVKNQELVNNQPF
-239 ENLNNSTSVN
+239 NLASNEVVEKQN
-249 LTSMVSE
+249 LTYNQEMPFNISMPS
-256 SMNMNQPLNTEAVNT
+256 NNTET
-271 SQVGPFTPVNTNV
+271 
-284 IEKSNTNPSLVS
+284 
-296 QNNNNLPTEEKPVIE
+296 NNNQVLENAIVEEPV
-311 NQITPSVEVQKVTNE
+311 S
-326 NVTTTEANNLVANI
+326 NNL
-340 PMPLETS
+340 
-347 KPEEAKKIEESTQQ
+347 
-361 VVESEE
+361 EE
-367 NANTQKL
+367 N
-374 NINTEEINKE
+374 
-384 INKIMNDSETKEAEN
+384 
-399 NSTEDSSSFDPNRFK
+399 SSSELNFDRFK
-414 KVDFNSEIKQT
+414 KVDFNNEIKQT
-425 ISGEEVIGEG
+425 ITGEEILGEG
-435 LLAGKPVTEEK
+435 LLAGKPVEEVK
-446 ETEPT
+446 E
-451 QENIVGKIDPIKV
+451 NVIAKIEPIKV
-464 PAYILNDNNNN
+464 PAYILN
-475 NNNNNNSQTEIP
+475 NNSNN
-487 STELVMNEEVKN
+487 ELVMNEELKN
-499 DVEPAPIV
+499 KSDNNLEEKVIDNNETIL
-507 ENPTNNIPI
+507 NNI
-516 TNMSNG
+516 SNDD
-522 QVLISQTGGMVLPT
+522 VLISQTGGMILPT
-536 NQEVGSTNNVSTEP
+536 NQEIGVENNTSIEP
-550 NENIKSLINSQDLKL
+550 NENTKNLINSQDLKL

-585 EVRKTYA
+585 EIRKTYQ

>member
-195 IKKENEGNNMNEN
+195 IKKEKEGNNMNEN
-208 VNNPNITTPAVNN
+208 VNNPNITTPVVNN

-226 FLYDGNMNQPISQ
+226 FLYDGNMNQPVSQ
-239 ENLNNSTSVN
+239 ENLNNGTSVN

-446 ETEPT
+446 ELEST

-464 PAYILNDNNNN
+464 PAYTL
-475 NNNNNNSQTEIP
+475 NNNNSQTEIP

-507 ENPTNNIPI
+507 ENNTNNIPI

-536 NQEVGSTNNVSTEP
+536 NQELGSTNNVSTEP

>member
-208 VNNPNITTPAVNN
+208 VNNPNITTPVVNN

-226 FLYDGNMNQPISQ
+226 FLYDGNMNQPVSQ
-239 ENLNNSTSVN
+239 ENLNNGTSVN

-446 ETEPT
+446 ELEST

-464 PAYILNDNNNN
+464 PAYTL
-475 NNNNNNSQTEIP
+475 NNNNSQTEIP

-507 ENPTNNIPI
+507 ENNTNNIPI

>member
-1 MNEQVVNLSID
+1 MNEQVINLSID

-25 RDQALDE
+25 KDQALDE

-49 QIVNN
+49 PIVNN

-163 RSLLTVQDIEKQKS
+163 RSLLTVQDVEKQKS
-177 LLQEVIKN
+177 LLNEIITK

-195 IKKENEGNNMNEN
+195 IKKENEGNNMNNEIN
-208 VNNPNITTPAVNN
+208 NSNFVNKEINQN
-221 TLNPG
+221 
-226 FLYDGNMNQPISQ
+226 FLYDGNINENLEVKNQELVNNQPFNLASNEVV
-239 ENLNNSTSVN
+239 ENQN
-249 LTSMVSE
+249 LTYNQEMPFNISMPS
-256 SMNMNQPLNTEAVNT
+256 NNTET
-271 SQVGPFTPVNTNV
+271 
-284 IEKSNTNPSLVS
+284 
-296 QNNNNLPTEEKPVIE
+296 NNNQVLENTIVEEPV
-311 NQITPSVEVQKVTNE
+311 S
-326 NVTTTEANNLVANI
+326 NNL
-340 PMPLETS
+340 
-347 KPEEAKKIEESTQQ
+347 
-361 VVESEE
+361 EE
-367 NANTQKL
+367 N
-374 NINTEEINKE
+374 
-384 INKIMNDSETKEAEN
+384 
-399 NSTEDSSSFDPNRFK
+399 SSSELNFDRFK
-414 KVDFNSEIKQT
+414 KVDFNNEIKQT
-425 ISGEEVIGEG
+425 ITGEEILGEG
-435 LLAGKPVTEEK
+435 LLAGKPVEEVK
-446 ETEPT
+446 E
-451 QENIVGKIDPIKV
+451 NVIAKIEPIKV
-464 PAYILNDNNNN
+464 PAYILN
-475 NNNNNNSQTEIP
+475 NNSNN
-487 STELVMNEEVKN
+487 ELVMNEELKN
-499 DVEPAPIV
+499 KSDNNLEEKVINNNETIL
-507 ENPTNNIPI
+507 NNI
-516 TNMSNG
+516 SNDD
-522 QVLISQTGGMVLPT
+522 VLISQTGGMILPT
-536 NQEVGSTNNVSTEP
+536 NQEIGVENNASIEP
-550 NENIKSLINSQDLKL
+550 NENTKNLINSQDLKL

-585 EVRKTYA
+585 EIRKTYQ

>member
-1 MNEQVVNLSID
+1 MNEQVINLSID

-25 RDQALDE
+25 KDQALDE

-49 QIVNN
+49 PIVNN

-163 RSLLTVQDIEKQKS
+163 RSLLTIQDVEKQKS
-177 LLQEVIKN
+177 LLNEIITK

-195 IKKENEGNNMNEN
+195 IKKENEGNNMNNEIN
-208 VNNPNITTPAVNN
+208 NSNLVNQAINQN
-221 TLNPG
+221 
-226 FLYDGNMNQPISQ
+226 FLYDGNINENLEVKNQELVNNQPF
-239 ENLNNSTSVN
+239 NLASNEVVEKQN
-249 LTSMVSE
+249 LTYNQEMPFNISMPS
-256 SMNMNQPLNTEAVNT
+256 NNTET
-271 SQVGPFTPVNTNV
+271 
-284 IEKSNTNPSLVS
+284 
-296 QNNNNLPTEEKPVIE
+296 NNNQVLENAIVEEPV
-311 NQITPSVEVQKVTNE
+311 S
-326 NVTTTEANNLVANI
+326 NNL
-340 PMPLETS
+340 
-347 KPEEAKKIEESTQQ
+347 
-361 VVESEE
+361 EE
-367 NANTQKL
+367 N
-374 NINTEEINKE
+374 
-384 INKIMNDSETKEAEN
+384 
-399 NSTEDSSSFDPNRFK
+399 SSSELNFDRFK
-414 KVDFNSEIKQT
+414 KVDFNNEIKQT
-425 ISGEEVIGEG
+425 ITGEEILGEG
-435 LLAGKPVTEEK
+435 LLAGKPVEEVK
-446 ETEPT
+446 E
-451 QENIVGKIDPIKV
+451 NVIAKIEPIKV
-464 PAYILNDNNNN
+464 PAYILN
-475 NNNNNNSQTEIP
+475 NNSNN
-487 STELVMNEEVKN
+487 ELVMNEELKN
-499 DVEPAPIV
+499 KSDNNLEEKVIDNNEQIL
-507 ENPTNNIPI
+507 NNI
-516 TNMSNG
+516 SNDD
-522 QVLISQTGGMVLPT
+522 VLISQTGGMILPT
-536 NQEVGSTNNVSTEP
+536 NQEIGVENNTSIEP
-550 NENIKSLINSQDLKL
+550 NENTKNLINSQDLKL

-585 EVRKTYA
+585 EIRKTYQ

>member
-1 MNEQVVNLSID
+1 MNEQVINISID

-67 STIAG
+67 STLAG
-72 KTTIPAIVRN
+72 KTTIPSIVRN

-163 RSLLTVQDIEKQKS
+163 RSLLTVQNIEKQKA

-195 IKKENEGNNMNEN
+195 IKKENEGNNMNNNEN
-208 VNNPNITTPAVNN
+208 INNPNLVTQPVNG
-221 TLNPG
+221 LVNPN
-226 FLYDGNMNQPISQ
+226 FLYDGNVKQQVSV
-239 ENLNNSTSVN
+239 ENNSETN
-249 LTSMVSE
+249 LGSMISE
-256 SMNMNQPLNTEAVNT
+256 SMNINSSLNTKTVNNPISTPLVSNPVVNNEFSNVSNIPPVPNGT
-271 SQVGPFTPVNTNV
+271 SENLQPFTTSPV
-284 IEKSNTNPSLVS
+284 
-296 QNNNNLPTEEKPVIE
+296 QNQQELLSKEG
-311 NQITPSVEVQKVTNE
+311 
-326 NVTTTEANNLVANI
+326 NNLVANI
-340 PMPLETS
+340 PMPLDTNQQALEQIN
-347 KPEEAKKIEESTQQ
+347 PE
-361 VVESEE
+361 VVASNEVHD
-367 NANTQKL
+367 NRL

-384 INKIMNDSETKEAEN
+384 IDKIMNNTEQKNEVSSEKE
-399 NSTEDSSSFDPNRFK
+399 SSDNSFDLDRFK
-414 KVDFNSEIKQT
+414 KVDYNSEIKQT

-435 LLAGKPVTEEK
+435 LLAGKPVEEEK
-446 ETEPT
+446 QPVPEETV
-451 QENIVGKIDPIKV
+451 IGKIDTIKV
-464 PAYILNDNNNN
+464 PAYTLNENISENVE
-475 NNNNNNSQTEIP
+475 SSP
-487 STELVMNEEVKN
+487 SESVINEEVKN
-499 DVEPAPIV
+499 EVQESTPIIETV
-507 ENPTNNIPI
+507 SNVNIPI
-516 TNMSNG
+516 NNTVNG

-536 NQEVGSTNNVSTEP
+536 NQEIGEVSTVSTEP
-550 NENIKSLINSQDLKL
+550 NENIKNLINSQDLKL

-585 EVRKTYA
+585 EVRKTYS

>member
-208 VNNPNITTPAVNN
+208 VNNPNITTPAVN
-221 TLNPG
+221 TTINPG
-226 FLYDGNMNQPISQ
+226 FLYDGNMNQPVSQ

-446 ETEPT
+446 ELEST

-464 PAYILNDNNNN
+464 PAYTL
-475 NNNNNNSQTEIP
+475 NNNNSQTEIP

-536 NQEVGSTNNVSTEP
+536 NQELGSTNNVSTEP

>member
-1 MNEQVVNLSID
+1 MNEQVINISID

-25 RDQALDE
+25 KDQALDE

-49 QIVNN
+49 PIVNN

-163 RSLLTVQDIEKQKS
+163 RSLLTVQDVEKQKS
-177 LLQEVIKN
+177 LLNEIITK

-195 IKKENEGNNMNEN
+195 IKKENEGNNMNNEIN
-208 VNNPNITTPAVNN
+208 NSNFVNKEINQN
-221 TLNPG
+221 
-226 FLYDGNMNQPISQ
+226 FLYDGNINENLEVKNQELVNNQPFNLASNEVV
-239 ENLNNSTSVN
+239 ENQN
-249 LTSMVSE
+249 LTYNQEMPFNISMPS
-256 SMNMNQPLNTEAVNT
+256 NNTGA
-271 SQVGPFTPVNTNV
+271 
-284 IEKSNTNPSLVS
+284 
-296 QNNNNLPTEEKPVIE
+296 NNNQVLENAIVEEPV
-311 NQITPSVEVQKVTNE
+311 S
-326 NVTTTEANNLVANI
+326 NNL
-340 PMPLETS
+340 
-347 KPEEAKKIEESTQQ
+347 
-361 VVESEE
+361 EE
-367 NANTQKL
+367 N
-374 NINTEEINKE
+374 
-384 INKIMNDSETKEAEN
+384 
-399 NSTEDSSSFDPNRFK
+399 SSSELNFDRFK
-414 KVDFNSEIKQT
+414 KVDFNNEIKQT
-425 ISGEEVIGEG
+425 ITGEEILGEG
-435 LLAGKPVTEEK
+435 LLAGKPVEEVK
-446 ETEPT
+446 E
-451 QENIVGKIDPIKV
+451 NVIAKIEPIKV
-464 PAYILNDNNNN
+464 PAYILN
-475 NNNNNNSQTEIP
+475 NNSNN
-487 STELVMNEEVKN
+487 ELVMNEELKN
-499 DVEPAPIV
+499 KSDNNLEEKVIDNNEPIL
-507 ENPTNNIPI
+507 NNI
-516 TNMSNG
+516 SNDD
-522 QVLISQTGGMVLPT
+522 VLISQTGGMILPT
-536 NQEVGSTNNVSTEP
+536 NQEIGVENNVSIEP
-550 NENIKSLINSQDLKL
+550 NENTKNLINSQDLKL

-585 EVRKTYA
+585 EIRKTYQ

>member
-1 MNEQVVNLSID
+1 MNEQVINISID

-67 STIAG
+67 STLAG
-72 KTTIPAIVRN
+72 KTTIPSIVRN

-163 RSLLTVQDIEKQKS
+163 RSLLTVQNIEKQKA

-195 IKKENEGNNMNEN
+195 IKKENEGNNMNNNEN
-208 VNNPNITTPAVNN
+208 INNPNLVTQPVNGPV
-221 TLNPG
+221 NPN
-226 FLYDGNMNQPISQ
+226 FLYDGNVNQQVSV
-239 ENLNNSTSVN
+239 ENNSETN
-249 LTSMVSE
+249 LGSMISE
-256 SMNMNQPLNTEAVNT
+256 SMNINSSLNTETVNNPISTPLVSTPVVNNEFSNVSNIPPVPNGT
-271 SQVGPFTPVNTNV
+271 SENLQPFTTSPV
-284 IEKSNTNPSLVS
+284 
-296 QNNNNLPTEEKPVIE
+296 QNQQELLSKEG
-311 NQITPSVEVQKVTNE
+311 
-326 NVTTTEANNLVANI
+326 NNLVANI
-340 PMPLETS
+340 PMPLDTNQQALEQIN
-347 KPEEAKKIEESTQQ
+347 PE
-361 VVESEE
+361 VVASNEVQD
-367 NANTQKL
+367 NRL

-384 INKIMNDSETKEAEN
+384 IDKIMNNTEQKNEVSSEKE
-399 NSTEDSSSFDPNRFK
+399 SSDNSFDLDRFK
-414 KVDFNSEIKQT
+414 KVDYNSEIKQT

-435 LLAGKPVTEEK
+435 LLAGKPVEEEK
-446 ETEPT
+446 QPVPEETV
-451 QENIVGKIDPIKV
+451 IGKIDTIKV
-464 PAYILNDNNNN
+464 PAYTLNENINENVE
-475 NNNNNNSQTEIP
+475 SSP
-487 STELVMNEEVKN
+487 SESVTNEEVKN
-499 DVEPAPIV
+499 EVQESTPIIETV
-507 ENPTNNIPI
+507 SNVNIPI
-516 TNMSNG
+516 NNKVNG

-536 NQEVGSTNNVSTEP
+536 NQEIGEVSTVSTEP
-550 NENIKSLINSQDLKL
+550 NENIKNLINSQDLKL

-585 EVRKTYA
+585 EVRKTYS